1 MRTGSLHDIENEAR
15 KGWRNQTGVKNML
28 SITRTA
34 VSALATGFILT
45 PVAVVIGVTT
55 TENFNSDNNEG
66 QLAQRLFPHLRNFV
80 QRELLYREVNQYNT
94 QPPGR

>member
-1 MRTGSLHDIENEAR
+1 
-15 KGWRNQTGVKNML
+15 ML

-55 TENFNSDNNEG
+55 TENFNSGNNKG
-66 QLAQRLFPHLRNFV
+66 SLHKGSFRI
-80 QRELLYREVNQYNT
+80 
-94 QPPGR
+94 